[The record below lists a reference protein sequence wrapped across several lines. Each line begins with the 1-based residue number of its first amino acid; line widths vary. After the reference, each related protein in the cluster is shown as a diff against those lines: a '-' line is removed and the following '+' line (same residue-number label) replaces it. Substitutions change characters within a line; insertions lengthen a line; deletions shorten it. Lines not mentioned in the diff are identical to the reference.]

1 MTTQARLESTEW
13 VILIG
18 FKINRIQMR
27 SETAGTSICYRVKHE
42 PPPSPTSVPTRV
54 LARTPSPSTF
64 PPLLNRLPALEG
76 RASSTQTLVSTN
88 FLIAGRVMNDGRH
101 AQADRYKH
109 RYPTLEHRKHGSP
122 PRGGKRWG
130 CEGGAVHH
138 RSVREGSH
146 DQWAG
151 LSKFFVSLS
160 SPCISSDMV
169 NLPSSLTDADP
180 AGFHRPILIV
190 CT

>member
-1 MTTQARLESTEW
+1 
-13 VILIG
+13 
-18 FKINRIQMR
+18 MR

-101 AQADRYKH
+101 GQADRYKH
-109 RYPTLEHRKHGSP
+109 RYPTSEHRKHGSP

-130 CEGGAVHH
+130 CEGGASIIGVLEKDP
-138 RSVREGSH
+138 STSELDCPNFSS
-146 DQWAG
+146 A
-151 LSKFFVSLS
+151 SS

-169 NLPSSLTDADP
+169 NLPSSLPHADP